1 MAMRAEW
8 SAAVAG
14 NSTIS
19 RDALPAAVQITPE
32 LYRRFQRLVY
42 QETGIWLGESKA
54 ALLCGRLARRLRAL
68 ELKSLK
74 QYFDLV
80 NRPESAD
87 ERVLMID
94 AITTNETHFFREP
107 RHFEFLKQTVIPG
120 WKAEE
125 ARGARRKQLRIWSAA
140 CSTGEEPY
148 SLAALLLSELPEW
161 DVQVVATDIS
171 TKVLETAEEGIYR
184 IERSSTIP
192 ADLLRRYFLKG
203 IAAKEGTFKV
213 APELRRRVS
222 FARLNLTRVP
232 GSFPQFDVIFCR
244 NVLIYFDAESKRT
257 TVESMIDHLSPD
269 GLLFLGH
276 SENLNGVTR
285 RARTLAP
292 TIYARCE

>member
-1 MAMRAEW
+1 MRAE
-8 SAAVAG
+8 SNAAVAG
-14 NSTIS
+14 DGTIVQ
-19 RDALPAAVQITPE
+19 DAMPATAQITPE
-32 LYRRFQRLVY
+32 LFRRFQRLVY
-42 QETGIWLGESKA
+42 QDTGIWLGESKT

-80 NRPESAD
+80 NRPESAG

-107 RHFEFLKQTVIPG
+107 RHFDFLRQTAIPR
-120 WKAEE
+120 WRTEE
-125 ARGARRKQLRIWSAA
+125 TSGARRKQIRIWSAA

-148 SLAALLLSELPEW
+148 SLAAVLLSELPEW
-161 DVQVVATDIS
+161 DMQVVATDIS
-171 TKVLETAEEGIYR
+171 TKVLEAAEEGVYR
-184 IERSSTIP
+184 IERASTIP

-213 APELRRRVS
+213 APELRRTVS
-222 FARLNLTRVP
+222 FARLNLTRIP

-269 GLLFLGH
+269 GLLFIGH